1 MAYDD
6 ESGGFSYNPPTY
18 DYAPPAETFPTS
30 DLYTTP
36 DTSEWWNT
44 GTGNGFYDYSDSFDP
59 VTSWDDVINTPV
71 TNEFDTSGMDESTLS
86 QLTGYAKS
94 IGGTLADAWKALTAS
109 GAAGGR
115 SALEQLATLGI
126 GGLSAYANYDAYKA
140 ANELAREK
148 FESDRTLGITDRSLK
163 RDDTMLG
170 QQQARVNAAQ
180 DYSKTNAIMDLI
192 RQRQGVDLSPNMS
205 TYTDALNAQGWSPE
219 FGQAPVTSTLGTFGS
234 SAPSAP
240 VSVNPGMALQ
250 GGLTQATARDKA
262 LAAIGAQPQAATAA
276 PVVGQTYEDAK
287 RSQMGYVP
295 QAGIL
300 QPGAGIP
307 FDPVK
312 HSTQLSAVPRDA
324 AVNGRPLV
332 SYSGTDGSR
341 AGFAHGGPMLGG
353 ASRQGALGLLAG
365 GSAGQAD
372 EINAR
377 LSDGEYVMD
386 ADVVAAL
393 GDGNTMA
400 GAKKLDQ
407 MRENIRRH
415 KRSAPH
421 SSIPPQAKS
430 IEAYLKG
437 GKR

>member
-18 DYAPPAETFPTS
+18 DYAPPVETFPTS

-44 GTGNGFYDYSDSFDP
+44 GTGNGFYDYSGSFDP

-126 GGLSAYANYDAYKA
+126 GGLSAYANYDAYKV

-192 RQRQGVDLSPNMS
+192 RQRQGVDLSPNIS

-262 LAAIGAQPQAATAA
+262 LAAISAQPQAATAA
-276 PVVGQTYEDAK
+276 P
-287 RSQMGYVP
+287 
-295 QAGIL
+295 
-300 QPGAGIP
+300 GAGIP
-307 FDPVK
+307 FDSVK
-312 HSTQLSAVPRDA
+312 HSTQLSAVPRGDT
-324 AVNGRPLV
+324 VNGRPLM
-332 SYSGTDGSR
+332 SYSGTEGNQV
-341 AGFAHGGPMLGG
+341 GFAHGGPMLRG

-421 SSIPPQAKS
+421 SSIPPRAKS

>member
-6 ESGGFSYNPPTY
+6 ESSGFSYNPPTY

-44 GTGNGFYDYSDSFDP
+44 GTGNGFYDYSGSFDP
-59 VTSWDDVINTPV
+59 ATSWDDVINTPV

-86 QLTGYAKS
+86 QLTSYAKS

-126 GGLSAYANYDAYKA
+126 GGLSAYANYDAYKV

-148 FESDRTLGITDRSLK
+148 FESDRALGITDRSLK

-234 SAPSAP
+234 SAPGAP

-287 RSQMGYVP
+287 RS
-295 QAGIL
+295 
-300 QPGAGIP
+300 
-307 FDPVK
+307 
-312 HSTQLSAVPRDA
+312 TQLSAVPRDA
-324 AVNGRPLV
+324 AVNGRPLM
-332 SYSGTDGSR
+332 SYNGTEGNQV
-341 AGFAHGGPMLGG
+341 AFAHGGPMLRG
-353 ASRQGALGLLAG
+353 AGRQGALGLLAG